1 MSAVPPDPRAVPSP
15 RRRHAFVSVF
25 SIVLGLIGLVI
36 AGLGVYLM
44 TLGGS
49 WYYGLA
55 GIAMVASAVLLWSPV
70 LGMLRTIS
78 EIFGATGGAALIFTA
93 AAFFSALMLGM
104 PRPSQLPRRYLL
116 LGGALFIGT
125 EASLS
130 LSIGLAHHRG
140 QALEL
145 VMINYL
151 WPCLTV
157 LLTVLTRMQRG
168 NWLLLPATVLCLLG
182 VVLVITGEGAWS
194 PAMLLANLRSN
205 PLAYALALAASCMWA
220 TYSVVT
226 KRIGGSRNAVPL
238 FMIATAVVLW
248 LKYALGDAPPLHLH
262 WGGLAQVAVFGLL
275 TATAYSCWN
284 HGLQH
289 GNVTSM
295 AIFSYFAPVL
305 SVLWSSVWL
314 SLQPSMGFVQ
324 GVACVTAGSLLCWW
338 ATRARPLPPPAPPA
352 AHTA

>member
-1 MSAVPPDPRAVPSP
+1 MYGFRALRASASP
-15 RRRHAFVSVF
+15 H
-25 SIVLGLIGLVI
+25 LPTLIG
-36 AGLGVYLM
+36 
-44 TLGGS
+44 
-49 WYYGLA
+49 
-55 GIAMVASAVLLWSPV
+55 ASAVLLWSPT

-157 LLTVLTRMQRG
+157 LLTVLTRLQRG

-182 VVLVITGEGAWS
+182 VVMVVTGEGAWS
-194 PAMLLANLRSN
+194 PAVLWGNLRSN
-205 PLAYALALAASCMWA
+205 PLAYALALGAACMWA
-220 TYSVVT
+220 TYSLVT
-226 KRIGGSRNAVPL
+226 KRIGGTRNAVPL
-238 FMIATAVVLW
+238 FMAATAVVLW
-248 LKYALGDAPPLHLH
+248 LKYLLGDAPPLHLH

-275 TATAYSCWN
+275 TATAYGCWN

-305 SVLWSSVWL
+305 SVLWSSLWL
-314 SLQPSMGFVQ
+314 SLQPGMGFVR

-338 ATRARPLPPPAPPA
+338 ATRPPRALPPPAPPA